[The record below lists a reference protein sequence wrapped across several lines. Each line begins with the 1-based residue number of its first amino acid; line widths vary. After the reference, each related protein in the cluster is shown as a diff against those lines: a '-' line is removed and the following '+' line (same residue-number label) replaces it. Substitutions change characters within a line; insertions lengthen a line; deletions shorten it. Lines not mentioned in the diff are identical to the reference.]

1 MTACGFCKAKITTS
15 RRTTLRTINDSIW
28 SCHLPRGTVRTIGR
42 HPVALSGCPVKLH
55 AMSLPMHATQVPLR
69 EGGTQESANGDARFL
84 AQRAPHWNV
93 TVLVP
98 SELAI
103 MLEVIGCE
111 PFLRQYALAVCDACT
126 SSWSVRYV

>member
-1 MTACGFCKAKITTS
+1 
-15 RRTTLRTINDSIW
+15 
-28 SCHLPRGTVRTIGR
+28 
-42 HPVALSGCPVKLH
+42 
-55 AMSLPMHATQVPLR
+55 MSLPMHATRVPLR
-69 EGGTQESANGDARFL
+69 WYAGIRPQNEEARVL

-98 SELAI
+98 SEFAA

-111 PFLRQYALAVCDACT
+111 PFLRQYALAACDACT